1 MDNSLGLLA
10 AFDLEAIGL
19 LPAGWREDVVRVASA
34 RARSAELKGG
44 APASLEPVGTL
55 IRYGLVDGE
64 AVDEELPWLTRLYAD
79 LADDLA
85 SRVAGKSILTSDKVI
100 NGVNINVVQG
110 VGGRYESH
118 LDTNPLTGLIFVTTH
133 AEEEG
138 GQLEFDVP
146 PSPLIVPPRAGVLLL
161 FDATRA
167 PHRVTPLKKDV
178 TRISIPMNFYTKE
191 TLAERSPDL
200 DSYLYSGGE
209 PEQETA
215 TDLS

>member
-1 MDNSLGLLA
+1 MANSLGLFA
-10 AFDLEAIGL
+10 SFDLEDTGL
-19 LPAGWREDVVRVASA
+19 LPAGWREDVVRVAST
-34 RARSAELKGG
+34 RVRSAELKGG
-44 APASLEPVGTL
+44 APASLEPIGTL

-64 AVDEELPWLTRLYAD
+64 VVGEELPWLARLYAD

-85 SRVAGKSILTSDKVI
+85 SRVAGRSILTSDKVV
-100 NGVNINVVQG
+100 NGVNINVLQG

-138 GQLEFDVP
+138 GQLEFDVT
-146 PSPLIVPPRAGVLLL
+146 PSPLVFPPRAGMLLL

-167 PHRVTPLKKDV
+167 PHRVTPLRKDV

-191 TLAERSPDL
+191 TIAQHSPDL
-200 DSYLYSGGE
+200 DFYLYGGRE
-209 PEQETA
+209 PKQA
-215 TDLS
+215 TV